1 MSNETKVKEF
11 LITTIDNPYN
21 PFSEYEDWLR
31 FDEENGYNTQNYVA
45 RVLQVKDLDDSLSED
60 EKLDIA
66 LESIL
71 SINQGLYVKVFSID

>member
-71 SINQGLYVKVFSID
+71 SINQGLYVKAFSID

>member
-21 PFSEYEDWLR
+21 PFSDYEDWLR

>member
-1 MSNETKVKEF
+1 MSNETKSKEF

-71 SINQGLYVKVFSID
+71 SINQGLYVKAYSTD

>member
-1 MSNETKVKEF
+1 MSNETKIKEF